1 MEATIEVTG
10 LCKRF
15 GQTVA
20 LDQLS
25 FTVAP
30 GQITG
35 FVGPNGAGKST
46 TMRVILGLDAADAG
60 SALIAGRPYRTLR
73 HPLSHVGALLD
84 AAALQPSRSAR
95 NHLLWLAHSQGLG
108 SQRVDEVVEAA
119 GLQSAI
125 RRRAGGFSLGMRQRL
140 GIAAA
145 LLGDPP
151 VLMMDEPFNGMDP
164 EGIVWMRGF
173 LRALA
178 AEGRA
183 VFVSSHLMSEL
194 QDTADHLV
202 VIGRGQ
208 VIADASVKDM
218 IAAASGDLVE
228 LRTAA
233 RTEAM
238 TVLAQAGAEVA
249 ATAQDVIT
257 VKGLSAERT
266 VAALTA
272 NHVPFTEVSAHRA
285 TLEEAYMELT
295 RDAVDFHAGGT
306 GGRPPGGQ
314 QHAGE
319 FHRAGE
325 AGVSA

>member
-1 MEATIEVTG
+1 MLSSLPDMEATIEVTG
-10 LCKRF
+10 LRKRF
-15 GQTVA
+15 GPTQA
-20 LDQLS
+20 LDGMTFSVQ
-25 FTVAP
+25 P
-30 GQITG
+30 GQVTG
-35 FVGPNGAGKST
+35 FVGPNGAGKTT
-46 TMRVILGLDAADAG
+46 TMRVILGLDAADEG
-60 SALIAGRPYRTLR
+60 TALVGGQPYRTLR
-73 HPLSHVGALLD
+73 HPLSHVGSLLD

-108 SQRVDEVVEAA
+108 GRRVDEVVEAA
-119 GLQSAI
+119 GLRTAI

-173 LRALA
+173 LRGLA

-183 VFVSSHLMSEL
+183 VLVSSHLMSEL

-202 VIGRGQ
+202 VVGRGT
-208 VIADASVKDM
+208 VIADASVRGM
-218 IAAASGDLVE
+218 IEAASGGVVE
-228 LRTAA
+228 LRTSARAA
-233 RTEAM
+233 AM
-238 TVLAQAGAEVA
+238 TVLTRAGAEVA

-272 NHVPFTEVSAHRA
+272 DQVPFAEVSAHRA

-295 RDAVDFHAGGT
+295 RDAVEFRAAPAAGGAA
-306 GGRPPGGQ
+306 Q
-314 QHAGE
+314 
-319 FHRAGE
+319 
-325 AGVSA
+325 

>member
-1 MEATIEVTG
+1 MEATIDVAG
-10 LCKRF
+10 LRKRF
-15 GQTVA
+15 GPTQA
-20 LDQLS
+20 LDGMTFSVQ
-25 FTVAP
+25 P
-30 GQITG
+30 GQVTG
-35 FVGPNGAGKST
+35 FVGPNGAGKTT
-46 TMRVILGLDAADAG
+46 TMRVILGLDAADDG
-60 SALIAGRPYRTLR
+60 TALVGGQPYRTLR
-73 HPLSHVGALLD
+73 HPLSHVGSLLD

-108 SQRVDEVVEAA
+108 SRRVDQVVEAA
-119 GLQSAI
+119 GLNKAI

-173 LRALA
+173 LRGLA

-183 VFVSSHLMSEL
+183 VLVSSHLMSEL

-202 VIGRGQ
+202 VAGRGA
-208 VIADASVKDM
+208 VIADASVRDM
-218 IAAASGDLVE
+218 IEAASGDVVE
-228 LRTAA
+228 LRTTARAA
-233 RTEAM
+233 AM
-238 TVLAQAGAEVA
+238 TALTRAGAEVA
-249 ATAQDVIT
+249 ATAPDVIT

-272 NHVPFTEVSAHRA
+272 DQVPFAEVSAHRA

-295 RDAVDFHAGGT
+295 RNAVEFRAAPAAGGAA
-306 GGRPPGGQ
+306 Q
-314 QHAGE
+314 
-319 FHRAGE
+319 
-325 AGVSA
+325 

>member
-1 MEATIEVTG
+1 
-10 LCKRF
+10 
-15 GQTVA
+15 
-20 LDQLS
+20 
-25 FTVAP
+25 
-30 GQITG
+30 
-35 FVGPNGAGKST
+35 
-46 TMRVILGLDAADAG
+46 MRVILGLDAADEG
-60 SALIAGRPYRTLR
+60 TALVGGQPYQNLR
-73 HPLSHVGALLD
+73 RPLSQVGALLD

-108 SQRVDEVVEAA
+108 GRRVDEVVAQA
-119 GLQSAI
+119 GLKPAI

-151 VLMMDEPFNGMDP
+151 VLILDEPFNGMDP

-173 LRALA
+173 LRGLA

-202 VIGRGQ
+202 VVGRGK
-208 VIADASVKDM
+208 VIADAAVKDM
-218 IAAASGDLVE
+218 IAAASDDRVE

-233 RTEAM
+233 RAEAM
-238 TVLAQAGAEVA
+238 TVLAHAGAEVA
-249 ATAQDVIT
+249 ATAPDVLTI
-257 VKGLSAERT
+257 KGLSAERT

-272 NHVPFTEVSAHRA
+272 NRVPFTEVSAHRA

-295 RDAVDFHAGGT
+295 RDAVEYRAAPAVPSGQAPSAAPGPAPSAEPGQAPFANPGQPRSTTPGQAPSARPGGT
-306 GGRPPGGQ
+306 L
-314 QHAGE
+314 
-319 FHRAGE
+319 
-325 AGVSA
+325 